1 MKTIH
6 VTASREYDVVI
17 GAGLLE
23 DCGERIAAAVPGAEK
38 AVICTDSTVYP
49 LYAERVAA
57 SLKTAGFVVLEY
69 VFPAGERSKTLDT
82 WQRML
87 CFLAENRVSR
97 SDVVVA
103 LGGGVAGDMA
113 GFAAA
118 CYQRG
123 VRLVQIPTTLLA
135 AVDSSVGGKTA
146 VDLPAGKNLAGAFWQ
161 PSLVLCDTDA
171 LHTLPEA
178 IRRDGCA
185 EIIKYG
191 VLDGETLFS
200 ALENCLPDTI
210 SEDILARC
218 VEIKRDVVAADEFDT
233 GARRLLNLGHTAA
246 HAAERLSDYSLSHG
260 RAVAMGLC
268 AMARACAVRRLCSKN
283 DAARIEALIKKCG
296 LPTELPFTAEALAEA
311 ALSDK
316 KRAGSTLPIITIEA
330 LGHCTVRKIDA
341 SDYAAWLIRGGA
353 R

>member
-1 MKTIH
+1 MKMIH
-6 VTASREYDVVI
+6 VTATREYDVVI
-17 GAGLLE
+17 GAGLLDE
-23 DCGERIAAAVPGAEK
+23 CGQRIAAAVPGAEK
-38 AVICTDSTVYP
+38 AVVCTDSTVYP
-49 LYAERVAA
+49 LYAGRVTD
-57 SLKTAGFVVLEY
+57 SLKAAGFAGLEY

-82 WQRML
+82 WRQML

-103 LGGGVAGDMA
+103 LGGGVTGDMV

-146 VDLPAGKNLAGAFWQ
+146 VDLPAGKNLVGAFWQ

-171 LHTLPEA
+171 LRTLPDA
-178 IRRDGCA
+178 VRRDGCA
-185 EIIKYG
+185 EIVKYG

-200 ALENCLPDTI
+200 RLESSLPDEI
-210 SEDILARC
+210 PEDILARC
-218 VEIKRDVVAADEFDT
+218 VEIKRDIVAADEFDT
-233 GARRLLNLGHTAA
+233 GARHLLNLGHTAA
-246 HAAERLSDYSLSHG
+246 HAAELLSDYSLSHG
-260 RAVAMGLC
+260 SAVAMGLC
-268 AMARACAVRRLCSKN
+268 SMACACAVRGLCTEE

-296 LPTELPFTAEALAEA
+296 LPTELPYTAEALANA

-316 KRAGSTLPIITIEA
+316 KRAGSTLPVIAVEG
-330 LGHCTVRKIDA
+330 LGRCAVRKISA
-341 SDYAAWLIRGGA
+341 SDYAGWLRQGGA
-353 R
+353 Q

>member
-6 VTASREYDVVI
+6 ATASREYDVVI
-17 GAGLLE
+17 GAKLLDE
-23 DCGERIAAAVPGAEK
+23 CGERIAAAVPGAEK
-38 AVICTDSTVYP
+38 AVICTDSTVHP

-57 SLKTAGFVVLEY
+57 SLKAAGFAVLEY

-82 WQRML
+82 WQKIL

-97 SDVVVA
+97 SDVVIA
-103 LGGGVAGDMA
+103 LGGGVVGDMA

-123 VRLVQIPTTLLA
+123 VPLVQIPTTLLA

-146 VDLPAGKNLAGAFWQ
+146 VDLPAGKNLVGAFWQ
-161 PSLVLCDTDA
+161 PSLVLCDTGT
-171 LHTLPEA
+171 LQTLPEA
-178 IRRDGCA
+178 VRRDGCA

-191 VLDGETLFS
+191 VLDGEALFS
-200 ALENCLPDTI
+200 ALENSLPDTI

-218 VEIKRDVVAADEFDT
+218 VEIKRDIVAADEFDT

-246 HAAERLSDYSLSHG
+246 HAAELLSDYSLSHG
-260 RAVAMGLC
+260 SAVAMGLC
-268 AMARACAVRRLCSKN
+268 AMARACAVRGLCTAE

-296 LPTELPFTAEALAEA
+296 LPTELPYTAEALAAA

-316 KRAGSTLPIITIEA
+316 KRAGSTLPIITIEG
-330 LGHCTVRKIDA
+330 LGHCSVRKIGA
-341 SDYAAWLIRGGA
+341 SDYTAWLSQGGA
-353 R
+353 K